1 MSPQG
6 ERPVRYMQVRFANK
20 PPTTT
25 KEWSFFFMNRERGI
39 KDVMIR
45 LDRLRRVSSQK
56 TVGEAVKDLKIKS
69 TNSGF
74 PFLLV
79 VEKNKNRE
87 EILGTFSLANIMASI
102 DLSINFHE
110 QIPIFW
116 RGQFLEECGA
126 VLERHVFEVMSPIA
140 HAVHENGTLMEA
152 LHLMISKDSNIL
164 AVLSGEDLVGILV
177 KQNLMDEITR
187 VIKHHP
193 FVDPSTGSQN

>member
-1 MSPQG
+1 M
-6 ERPVRYMQVRFANK
+6 
-20 PPTTT
+20 
-25 KEWSFFFMNRERGI
+25 
-39 KDVMIR
+39 MIG

-56 TVGEAVKDLKIKS
+56 TVDEAVRRLKSKS

-79 VEKNKNRE
+79 VDKNQNRE
-87 EILGTFSLANIMASI
+87 EILGTFSLANIIASI

-116 RGQFLEECGA
+116 RGQFLEECST
-126 VLERHVFEVMSPIA
+126 VLKRRVFEVMSPIV
-140 HAVHENGTLMEA
+140 HAVPENGTLMEA
-152 LHLMISKDSNIL
+152 LHLMISKNNNTL
-164 AVLSGEDLVGILV
+164 AVLSGKDLVGILV

-193 FVDPSTGSQN
+193 SAALSSGSQD